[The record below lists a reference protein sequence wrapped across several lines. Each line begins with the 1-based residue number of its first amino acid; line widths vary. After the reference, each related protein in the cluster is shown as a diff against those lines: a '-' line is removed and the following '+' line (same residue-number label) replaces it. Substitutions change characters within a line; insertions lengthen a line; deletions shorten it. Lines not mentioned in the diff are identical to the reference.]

1 MEQKQQAE
9 KPTRITL
16 TRNIQASPAA
26 LFDAFADSDKM
37 SEWFYQEGQ
46 WSAQVANQFLES
58 GEYMCMLFRE
68 DGQSQVIQGIYR
80 EIVADQRIIFSWD
93 SDRVQGSMVV
103 IEFRESDNGTELN
116 MLQEG
121 LANAELQTFHQSMWE
136 ELLTHLAEYVEG

>member
-1 MEQKQQAE
+1 MEPNQPAE

-16 TRNIQASPAA
+16 TRNIKAIPAA
-26 LFDAFADSDKM
+26 VFDAFADSDKM
-37 SEWFYQEGQ
+37 SEWFFQEGQ

-80 EIVADQRIIFSWD
+80 EIVADQRVIFSWD

-103 IEFRESDNGTELN
+103 IEFRSSDNGTELN

-121 LANAELQTFHQSMWE
+121 LASTELQTFHEAMWE